1 MSNQPYYTLLA
12 SLPPLPRFD
21 QTERL
26 PITRERLAQRLS
38 MLSPA
43 DAELFE
49 RAAEFLAWRRQ
60 SATRTDQEMI
70 ANFKKMEG
78 HMALP
83 TLRSIFDFPIDQRTV
98 MAALRRRFRGLPA
111 PAAGEPWGVG
121 RYVNHIE
128 RNWDHPHFKLGAVYP
143 WIPPARTHLEAGETL
158 ALERLLK
165 NALWD
170 HVDRSVP
177 PYEFGF
183 SAVLIYIIKWD
194 ILERWLSYN
203 IEDAKVRFDELVAEV
218 TDEQPKI
225 FDGSTKNTSSS

>member
-21 QTERL
+21 QTDRL

-38 MLSPA
+38 MLTPD
-43 DAELFE
+43 DAQLYE
-49 RAAEFLAWRRQ
+49 RAAEFLAWQRQ
-60 SATRTDQEMI
+60 TATRTDQEMI
-70 ANFKKMEG
+70 ARFKKMEERI
-78 HMALP
+78 AVPSLQF
-83 TLRSIFDFPIDQRTV
+83 IFDFPIDQRTI
-98 MAALRRRFRGLPA
+98 MAGLRRRFRGLPA

-143 WIPPARTHLEAGETL
+143 WIPQARTYLEAGETL
-158 ALERLLK
+158 ALERLLE
-165 NALWD
+165 NTLWD

-177 PYEFGF
+177 AYEFGF
-183 SAVLIYIIKWD
+183 SSVLVYIIKWD
-194 ILERWLSYN
+194 ILDQWLSYN
-203 IEDAKVRFDELVAEV
+203 FEDAKVRFEELVTEV

-225 FDGSTKNTSSS
+225 FEG

>member
-1 MSNQPYYTLLA
+1 MSSQPYYTLLA

-21 QTERL
+21 QTDRL

-38 MLSPA
+38 MLAENDVQLYEHAA
-43 DAELFE
+43 D
-49 RAAEFLAWRRQ
+49 FLAWQRQ
-60 SATRTDQEMI
+60 SATRTDEEMI
-70 ANFKKMEG
+70 TNFKKMEK
-78 HMALP
+78 HIALP
-83 TLRSIFDFPIDQRTV
+83 TLQSIFDFPIDQRTI
-98 MAALRRRFRGLPA
+98 MAALRRRFRGLQA

-128 RNWDHPHFKLGAVYP
+128 RNWDHPHFKLSAVYA
-143 WIPPARTHLEAGETL
+143 WIPQARTYLEAGETL

-170 HVDRSVP
+170 HADRLIP

-183 SAVLIYIIKWD
+183 RAVLIYIIKWD
-194 ILERWLSYN
+194 ILDRWLSYD
-203 IEDAKVRFDELVAEV
+203 IEAAKVRFEELVTEV

-225 FDGSTKNTSSS
+225 FDG

>member
-1 MSNQPYYTLLA
+1 MGSQSYFTLLA

-21 QTERL
+21 HTERL
-26 PITRERLAQRLS
+26 PITRERLVQRLR

-83 TLRSIFDFPIDQRTV
+83 TLRSIFYFPIDQRTV

-194 ILERWLSYN
+194 ILNLWLSYN
-203 IEDAKVRFDELVAEV
+203 IEDAKVRFEELVKEA

-225 FDGSTKNTSSS
+225 FDG